1 MRSPLQTYKN
11 ERDKATLRKDT
22 FEFFQQK
29 YVSSPFQEYGFLE
42 TEERFAV
49 QKLKFFIPGRIYM
62 WSYDPLYKD
71 YLDYYDK
78 QPMVLVH
85 SQFVSKAGNMIV
97 QGLNLNFIPE
107 EQRAQTLELFWRI
120 FKKDIEA
127 AEESAAKDQPGL
139 LREAWK
145 FLTDWYFTVKIFN
158 EQGRIGYQWA
168 YRNYIIPRIKQPVII
183 ELEDWERIPYFI
195 PKEFEGKPPAK
206 IWSEYLMYKD
216 QLSKKAVDQKRAKDN
231 QKKYRPP
238 GG

>member
-1 MRSPLQTYKN
+1 MISPLQSYKK
-11 ERDKATLRKDT
+11 EKDKDALRKST
-22 FEFFQQK
+22 FKFFEEK
-29 YVSSPFQEYGFLE
+29 YIKNPFQNYDFLE
-42 TEERFAV
+42 NEERFAV

-85 SQFVSKAGNMIV
+85 SQFISKAGNMIV

-107 EQRAQTLELFWRI
+107 EQRVQTLEIFWQI
-120 FKKDIEA
+120 FKNDIKA
-127 AEESAAKDQPGL
+127 AEESAIKGQPGL

-145 FLTDWYFTVKIFN
+145 FLTDWHFIVKIFN

-168 YRNYIIPRIKQPVII
+168 YRNYIIPRITQPVII
-183 ELEDWERIPYFI
+183 ELEDWTRIPYFI
-195 PKEFEGKPPAK
+195 PKEFRGKLPAE
-206 IWSEYLMYKD
+206 IWSEYLIYKD
-216 QLSKKAVDQKRAKDN
+216 QLSKKPIDQKRAKDN